1 MKVIFL
7 DIDGVLNTTNTFRLR
22 KEEYKKTGKYR
33 LAIDEYRVEYLKR
46 IIDESGAKI
55 VLTSAWR
62 RSFKK
67 EMTRIVSLDE
77 KAQKL
82 QNLFSKYD
90 IEIYDITSVDS
101 FDINREK
108 QIKEW
113 LERKDNIETYIII
126 DDELCIYKDLTDRV
140 IKNKFMNSNIEDETG
155 LGLGENHIE
164 IAINLLNKRS
174 KILIK

>member
-1 MKVIFL
+1 
-7 DIDGVLNTTNTFRLR
+7 
-22 KEEYKKTGKYR
+22 
-33 LAIDEYRVEYLKR
+33 
-46 IIDESGAKI
+46 
-55 VLTSAWR
+55 
-62 RSFKK
+62 
-67 EMTRIVSLDE
+67 MTRIVSLDE

-126 DDELCIYKDLTDRV
+126 DDELCIYKDLADRV
-140 IKNKFMNSNIEDETG
+140 IKTKFMNSNIEDETG